1 MMQRACCPGILAENQ
16 LSWTMLE
23 RCIKKPVT
31 SIQAFMTAM
40 RTRNSMARHPYTPCG
55 ILLTCFAECVLGV
68 VTDKAKKFIKKT
80 AEATAKERAKSTDG
94 SDKITLQRH
103 RWVPVKLVDRK
114 PISDDTRTYT
124 FELPAKKPE
133 LGLGT
138 CQHIQLGFHLR
149 DRMLIRPYTPTR
161 PVLPAATNKTQHGK
175 GDRDRDVRDGAGT
188 FDLTIITYFPSNLQ
202 PGGAMSNIL
211 DYMPLGEEIEIRG
224 PSGGI
229 VYNGHGSFTISDK
242 PYRFDKISLVLGGTG
257 ITPGYSLIARIVLS
271 EKDATQIR
279 VVDANKTETDIL
291 LKEELDQFEKESQ
304 GQLKVCHVLSDAAE
318 DWTGMKGFVNAPI
331 IRENLFEPG
340 EGAGVFL
347 CGPPAMIKKAA
358 LPALKDWGYKEDVSL
373 FGF

>member
-1 MMQRACCPGILAENQ
+1 MT
-16 LSWTMLE
+16 TMH
-23 RCIKKPVT
+23 
-31 SIQAFMTAM
+31 
-40 RTRNSMARHPYTPCG
+40 TRNSMARHPPSSCD
-55 ILLTCFAECVLGV
+55 ILLTCFTECILGV
-68 VTDKAKKFIKKT
+68 VTDKAKKFIKKA
-80 AEATAKERAKSTDG
+80 AEATAKERAKSMEG
-94 SDKITLQRH
+94 SDTVTLQKH

-149 DRMLIRPYTPTR
+149 DRMLIRQYTPTR
-161 PVLPAATNKTQHGK
+161 PVLPAVTNKKQHGK
-175 GDRDRDVRDGAGT
+175 GERDREVCDGAGT
-188 FDLTIITYFPSNLQ
+188 FDLTVKTYFPSDSQ

-211 DYMPLGEEIEIRG
+211 DCMPLGEEIEIRG

-229 VYNGHGSFTISDK
+229 VYNGHGSFSISDK
-242 PYRFDKISLVLGGTG
+242 PYSFDKISLVLGGTG
-257 ITPGYSLIARIVLS
+257 ITPGYSLIARILLS
-271 EKDATQIR
+271 EKDTTRIK

-291 LKEELDQFEKESQ
+291 LKEELDQFEKESR
-304 GQLKVCHVLSDAAE
+304 GQLKVCHVLSHAAE
-318 DWTGMKGFVNAPI
+318 DWTGMKGHVNSSI
-331 IRENLFEPG
+331 IRQNLFEPG

-358 LPALKDWGYKEDVSL
+358 LPALKDWGYKEDVNL